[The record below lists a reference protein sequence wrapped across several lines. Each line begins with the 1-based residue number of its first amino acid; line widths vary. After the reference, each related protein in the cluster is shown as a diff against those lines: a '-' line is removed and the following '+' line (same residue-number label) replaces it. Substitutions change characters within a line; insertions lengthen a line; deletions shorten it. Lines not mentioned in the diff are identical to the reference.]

1 MALLLVLLC
10 MPLVIVKGEGSHC
23 MATTTSGAQHG
34 LSLYLR
40 VCCVNSNLGQGV
52 KMRENNS
59 NKHILCPSVR
69 PRSCPLEAC
78 GLTNTKSTLANTQVV
93 HMTTATRVLYTGKSL
108 HCFIFAN
115 FANFKV
121 LQKLINAKNNYTH
134 VSCIST
140 RGIGTVTN

>member
-1 MALLLVLLC
+1 MA
-10 MPLVIVKGEGSHC
+10 
-23 MATTTSGAQHG
+23 TTSGAQHG

-40 VCCVNSNLGQGV
+40 VCCVYSNLGQTV

-69 PRSCPLEAC
+69 PCSCPLEAC

-93 HMTTATRVLYTGKSL
+93 HMTTATCVLYTGKSL
-108 HCFIFAN
+108 RCFIFAN
-115 FANFKV
+115 LANFKV
-121 LQKLINAKNNYTH
+121 LQKLINAKNNYTR

-140 RGIGTVTN
+140 RGIVTVTN